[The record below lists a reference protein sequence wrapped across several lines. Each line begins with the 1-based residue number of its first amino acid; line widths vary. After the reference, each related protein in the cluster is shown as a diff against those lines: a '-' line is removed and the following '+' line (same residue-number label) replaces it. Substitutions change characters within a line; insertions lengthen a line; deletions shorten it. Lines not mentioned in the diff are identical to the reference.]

1 MAYYRAGHKGSTV
14 TIAAVAAAASLLA
27 STLFFVRVL
36 RWGIVGA
43 LLAQTLIYGLLAA
56 FLLVYIAANVKLG
69 VSLRLTWRLAR
80 FGLPLI
86 LVMSGGL
93 ITQTSALYFLSHYKG
108 LEEVGIYSLGLKLAG
123 IVEMVLI
130 LPFEMAY
137 EPFVYGQIGHPD
149 LWNAISR
156 LLTYLMVAFTFFAS
170 GVVFIARDLLP
181 LIAPP
186 AFSPAYLITFLVL
199 PALAFRGVYY
209 VGESLL
215 FLEQRTDIA
224 GTVVTCFSLLSVLL
238 NYLLISQWG
247 MYGASLVFIFT
258 TVGAGATV
266 MRIGLRMAP
275 VRIEWDRLCAA
286 ALLLFGFLGAVY
298 SLRGESALV
307 YYSAAPALMCLGALA
322 LFATGF
328 IREDERRA
336 MRHVVGAVYDR
347 AYFANSEKN
356 VRS

>member
-1 MAYYRAGHKGSTV
+1 M
-14 TIAAVAAAASLLA
+14 
-27 STLFFVRVL
+27 

-56 FLLVYIAANVKLG
+56 FLLLHIAATVKLG
-69 VSLRLTWRLAR
+69 VSLRLTWRLVR

-86 LVMSGGL
+86 LVMGGGL
-93 ITQTSALYFLSHYKG
+93 ITQTSALYFLSHFKG
-108 LEEVGIYSLGLKLAG
+108 LEEAGIYSLGLKLAA

-137 EPFVYGQIGHPD
+137 EPFVYGQIGHPA

-156 LLTYLMVAFTFFAS
+156 LLTYLTAAFTLLAS
-170 GVVFIARDLLP
+170 GIGLIARDLLP

-186 AFSPAYLITFLVL
+186 AFSPAYLITFLAL
-199 PALAFRGVYY
+199 PAFAFRGVYY

-224 GTVVTCFSLLSVLL
+224 GTAVTAFGLLSVLL
-238 NYLLISQWG
+238 NYLLISRWG

-258 TVGAGATV
+258 TVGTGVTV

-275 VRIEWDRLCAA
+275 VRIEWDRLCGA
-286 ALLLFGFLGAVY
+286 ALLLFGFLTAVY
-298 SLRGESALV
+298 SLRGGSALV
-307 YYSAAPALMCLGALA
+307 YYSAAPVLMCLGALA
-322 LFATGF
+322 LFAAGF
-328 IREDERRA
+328 IREDEKRA
-336 MRHVVGAVYDR
+336 MRNVLRRMQRVGTVLD
-347 AYFANSEKN
+347 
-356 VRS
+356 V